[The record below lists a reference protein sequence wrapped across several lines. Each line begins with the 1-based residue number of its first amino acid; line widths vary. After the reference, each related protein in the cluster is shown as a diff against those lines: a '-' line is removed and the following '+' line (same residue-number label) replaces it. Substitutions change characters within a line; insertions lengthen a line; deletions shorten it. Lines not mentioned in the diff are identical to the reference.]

1 MHDGDAF
8 KILRNDEEVGNAVCL
23 DSGKN
28 GLAKVSVNGDCKV
41 GDDVN
46 ITTSVAQISQLDA
59 VKKSLS
65 AEIRFIAKAGQRA
78 KLTLSCNGESV
89 TIESDAPIEEAQKQP
104 TTVETITQQ
113 LSKTGNTYF
122 TISKI
127 VVDGER
133 IFIPISVLN
142 ALR

>member
-8 KILRNDEEVGNAVCL
+8 KIFRNDEEVGNAVCL

-59 VKKSLS
+59 VKNLFRQKYVL
-65 AEIRFIAKAGQRA
+65 
-78 KLTLSCNGESV
+78 L
-89 TIESDAPIEEAQKQP
+89 QKQG
-104 TTVETITQQ
+104 
-113 LSKTGNTYF
+113 K
-122 TISKI
+122 
-127 VVDGER
+127 ER
-133 IFIPISVLN
+133 N
-142 ALR
+142 

>member
-1 MHDGDAF
+1 M
-8 KILRNDEEVGNAVCL
+8 
-23 DSGKN
+23 
-28 GLAKVSVNGDCKV
+28 
-41 GDDVN
+41 
-46 ITTSVAQISQLDA
+46 
-59 VKKSLS
+59 
-65 AEIRFIAKAGQRA
+65 
-78 KLTLSCNGESV
+78 SCNGEGV

-127 VVDGER
+127 VVDSER

-142 ALR
+142 ALRRKGIETLENKLVKNIMNL